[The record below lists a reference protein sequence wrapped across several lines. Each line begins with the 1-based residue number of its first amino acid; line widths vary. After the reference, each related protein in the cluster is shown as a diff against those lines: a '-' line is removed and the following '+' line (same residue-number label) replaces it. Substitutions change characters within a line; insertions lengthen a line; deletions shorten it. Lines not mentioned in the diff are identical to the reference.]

1 MQEFI
6 VRQSRAHGVGRGA
19 DADAHVSGR
28 IDHLADTGLNTLQ
41 ESLEHFQTG
50 NSKGVFQNIDE
61 IPDLRHDRP
70 DDTCDGLADP
80 VEHIALLCRLVHAHQ
95 PVADG
100 RRNRKNPITQRPKA
114 AEQRADHIEYRREPL
129 LD

>member
-6 VRQSRAHGVGRGA
+6 VRQSGTHGIRRSA
-19 DADAHVSGR
+19 DAGAHVSGR
-28 IDHLADTGLNTLQ
+28 INHLADTGLNALQ

-80 VEHIALLCRLVHAHQ
+80 VEHITLLCRLVHTNQ

-100 RRNRKNPITQRPKA
+100 CRDRKNPVTQRSKT